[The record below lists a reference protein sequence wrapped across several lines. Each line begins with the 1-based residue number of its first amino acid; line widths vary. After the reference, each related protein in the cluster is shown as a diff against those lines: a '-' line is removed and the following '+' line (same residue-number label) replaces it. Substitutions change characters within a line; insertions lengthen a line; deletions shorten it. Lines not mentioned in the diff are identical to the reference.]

1 MVKTDKCLYGCETNF
16 YSGGGSKL
24 NETARSYKEIASASK
39 GIKGFKFVWF
49 TDGGGWKSAR
59 RNLKETFMVLDD
71 IYNIAEIEQGVMRKL
86 FVWSKTVPLSGAER
100 HHPLNRTYKKF
111 P

>member
-1 MVKTDKCLYGCETNF
+1 MASLALDPIAGEDNADKRFDFVVKTDECLYGCETNF

-24 NETARSYKEIASASK
+24 NETARSYKEIALASK

-59 RNLKETFMVLDD
+59 RNLKEAFMVLDD

-86 FVWSKTVPLSGAER
+86 FV
-100 HHPLNRTYKKF
+100 
-111 P
+111 